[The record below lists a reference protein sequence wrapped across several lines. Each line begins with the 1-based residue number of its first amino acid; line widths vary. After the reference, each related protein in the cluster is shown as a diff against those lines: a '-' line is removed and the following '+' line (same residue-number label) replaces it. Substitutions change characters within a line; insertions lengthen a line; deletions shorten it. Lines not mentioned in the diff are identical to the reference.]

1 MRLLKTRPQVTAE
14 PEHPENRV
22 TRQLLEALLFE
33 RLVPWRGN
41 KAPSGEW
48 QTLFFRVGRLRCH
61 CRGKV
66 RGFGRIRLDIN
77 TLVADDDKR
86 RQPVTFSQLTA
97 QLPVAPEVKAV
108 LLSELQQ
115 TVRFCR
121 WNRDHLP
128 VTRHRHAMA
137 FEALDAALDE
147 GHPYH
152 PCYKARTGFSLSD
165 HRRYGPEAGNRF
177 RLHWLAAERNCTD
190 LAIPG
195 EEQAFWFDELGHEQ
209 AFLLRAAFNRTGAD
223 WRRFTAI
230 PVHPW
235 QWQYLRRSDLL
246 PALASGQV
254 RHLGPLGDRYR
265 PGQSLRSLFNVS
277 RPGKATLKLPL
288 AVSNTSSIR
297 TLEPHSVPSA
307 PAISRW
313 LADTVASDHRFAEKY
328 RLELMAEY
336 ASTLFSGHQSMAG
349 HLGCLWRESINGHLR
364 HGEQGLPLNALIAVE
379 GDGRPLLTPWF
390 ERYDPRR
397 WLARLLEV
405 VILPV
410 WHLLV
415 AHGIGVEAHAQNT
428 ILIHCDGWPVGIALR
443 DFHDSV
449 EYVESFLPPST
460 NPPDFG
466 YRNAVYQNAG
476 ANRYYR
482 MASQESLRELA
493 MDTLFVYHLSEL
505 AGFCEDHFG
514 LAETRF
520 WTQVRSVLANYCR
533 EHPDLEARAHQLGVT
548 APSILTESLM
558 TRKLQ
563 GPTAAECHHR
573 IPNPLAG
580 PLRPSSHPPSLLE
593 HDHVATQ

>member
-1 MRLLKTRPQVTAE
+1 MRLRKTVPLAS
-14 PEHPENRV
+14 PHPEQPADRV

-33 RLVPWRGN
+33 RLVPWRSD
-41 KAPSGEW
+41 KAQSGKW
-48 QTLFFRVGRLRCH
+48 QTLFFRIGRLHCQ

-66 RGFGRIRLDIN
+66 RGFGRIRLDTN
-77 TLVADDDKR
+77 TLIADDGKR
-86 RQPVTFSQLTA
+86 RQTPTFSQLTA
-97 QLPVAPEVKAV
+97 QLPAAPDVRAA

-115 TVRFCR
+115 TVRFCC

-128 VTRHRHAMA
+128 SRRERRGME
-137 FEALDAALDE
+137 FETLDAALDE

-165 HRRYGPEAGNRF
+165 HQCYGPECGNRF
-177 RLHWLAAERNCTD
+177 RLHWLAVERNCTD
-190 LAIPG
+190 LAIPV
-195 EEQAFWFDELGHEQ
+195 EEQAFWFEELGHEQ

-223 WRRFTAI
+223 WSRFTAI

-235 QWQYLRRSDLL
+235 QWQHLRKSELE
-246 PALASGQV
+246 PALANRQV
-254 RHLGPLGDRYR
+254 RDLGPLGDRYQ

-288 AVSNTSSIR
+288 AVGNTSSIR

-313 LADTVASDHRFAEKY
+313 LADTVTSDGRFAGNY

-336 ASTLFSGHQSMAG
+336 ASTLFSGHQSLAG

-364 HGEQGLPLNALIAVE
+364 HGEQALPLNALTAIE
-379 GDGRPLLTPWF
+379 GDGSPLIAPWF
-390 ERYDPRR
+390 ERYEPQS

-428 ILIHCDGWPVGIALR
+428 VLIHCDGWPVGIALR

-449 EYVESFLPPST
+449 EYVESYLAPST
-460 NPPDFG
+460 GQPDFG
-466 YRNAVYQNAG
+466 PRNTMYQNA
-476 ANRYYR
+476 ADNRYYR
-482 MASQESLRELA
+482 MATPEALRELA
-493 MDTLFVYHLSEL
+493 MDTLFVYNLSEL
-505 AGFCEDHFG
+505 AGFCEDYFG
-514 LAETRF
+514 LCEANF
-520 WTQVRSVLANYCR
+520 WKQVRTVLANYR
-533 EHPDLEARAHQLGVT
+533 RDHPELEARVDQLGAT

-558 TRKLQ
+558 TRKLR
-563 GPTAAECHHR
+563 GPAAPECHHR
-573 IPNPLAG
+573 IANPLAG
-580 PLRPSSHPPSLLE
+580 TCGKAAAVPLSP
-593 HDHVATQ
+593 TQSVRA